1 MAVKNPLRTG
11 ALKVPCIISWLSVS
25 SRSAP
30 VVSAAASVCKRVM
43 SMRVPHGELDGTVAV
58 EATAK
63 MPFVPA
69 LSVLVSFYLMLN
81 LPAATWVRF
90 VVWMLVGLV
99 VYALYGRRHSKL
111 ATTSR

>member
-1 MAVKNPLRTG
+1 
-11 ALKVPCIISWLSVS
+11 
-25 SRSAP
+25 
-30 VVSAAASVCKRVM
+30 
-43 SMRVPHGELDGTVAV
+43 
-58 EATAK
+58 
-63 MPFVPA
+63 
-69 LSVLVSFYLMLN
+69 MLN